1 MKLLSLTTIGLAT
14 ATPYKEESYRVR
26 RDNEKQMTKRYFQLE
41 DISEKVFSF
50 NGQKW
55 DDKKYWD
62 YGCHCLLLGDRP
74 MSEMGVGTPKDD
86 LDKVCKKYKMCQ
98 KCVRDKHGDKCIGE
112 AVAYDYK
119 WKKKAGV
126 VEFNDPA
133 GSCPRELAECD
144 YQFALDML
152 KESDHYAD
160 KFSGFYGDFDHKV
173 PENCP
178 VHHPTTG
185 GGGNGGGDGDGGNGD
200 GNGEYPEDPDPTQF
214 PHHFECCGGHNKP
227 YLWINT
233 DTNQCCA
240 TDNGLSGIS
249 RPIGEC

>member
-1 MKLLSLTTIGLAT
+1 MLKLTIVYL
-14 ATPYKEESYRVR
+14 
-26 RDNEKQMTKRYFQLE
+26 
-41 DISEKVFSF
+41 I
-50 NGQKW
+50 
-55 DDKKYWD
+55 
-62 YGCHCLLLGDRP
+62 
-74 MSEMGVGTPKDD
+74 
-86 LDKVCKKYKMCQ
+86 
-98 KCVRDKHGDKCIGE
+98 I
-112 AVAYDYK
+112 
-119 WKKKAGV
+119 
-126 VEFNDPA
+126 
-133 GSCPRELAECD
+133 
-144 YQFALDML
+144 LDML

>member
-26 RDNEKQMTKRYFQLE
+26 RDDEKQLTKRYFQLE

-112 AVAYDYK
+112 AVSLIMQQKNKETYFLYLNSKLRLPTITNGRKRPESLNLMTQLD
-119 WKKKAGV
+119 
-126 VEFNDPA
+126 
-133 GSCPRELAECD
+133 LA
-144 YQFALDML
+144 Q
-152 KESDHYAD
+152 ESLLNAI
-160 KFSGFYGDFDHKV
+160 
-173 PENCP
+173 
-178 VHHPTTG
+178 
-185 GGGNGGGDGDGGNGD
+185 
-200 GNGEYPEDPDPTQF
+200 
-214 PHHFECCGGHNKP
+214 
-227 YLWINT
+227 IN
-233 DTNQCCA
+233 
-240 TDNGLSGIS
+240 S
-249 RPIGEC
+249 R

>member
-26 RDNEKQMTKRYFQLE
+26 RDDEKQLTKRYFQLE

-50 NGQKW
+50 NGRKW

-112 AVAYDYK
+112 AVSLRIQRK
-119 WKKKAGV
+119 
-126 VEFNDPA
+126 N
-133 GSCPRELAECD
+133 
-144 YQFALDML
+144 
-152 KESDHYAD
+152 
-160 KFSGFYGDFDHKV
+160 
-173 PENCP
+173 
-178 VHHPTTG
+178 
-185 GGGNGGGDGDGGNGD
+185 
-200 GNGEYPEDPDPTQF
+200 
-214 PHHFECCGGHNKP
+214 
-227 YLWINT
+227 
-233 DTNQCCA
+233 
-240 TDNGLSGIS
+240 
-249 RPIGEC
+249 